1 TFRCNKTFIFLDLN
15 CPDPRLKPLC
25 SPPIFL
31 REPFGLPPY
40 GVKATLKYQIIYEE
54 FESPTPGDQ
63 YATLDASEVFMPEVG
78 RASRALLALRR
89 VAPILKNTNNLVRGR
104 TSSLVFISLPV
115 LNFPAATVDLKSLI
129 ERPALGQKVVLH
141 GYLGKRVDMGK
152 RMAFVRLT
160 DPILSQNVQ
169 IIAFAKD
176 KSFAKLKSI
185 EANSPVVV
193 QGVVQQKQP
202 SLKEKP
208 DAREGQE
215 AKADSIEIALE
226 DIHCLNEFPKDIIM
240 TPDTVFPP
248 EKRHLQI
255 RADSKL
261 RDALRFRARAR
272 NVLREALEECQ
283 LPFIEIETPLLFKS
297 TPEGARE
304 FLVPTRRRGMA
315 YALPQSPQQYK
326 QILMA
331 SGIPRYYQFAR
342 CFRDEDLRADRQPE
356 FTQLDLEMSFATGE
370 DVITVIEAAVKKLWS
385 SLMTHSLPSESFQR
399 TTYEDAMAKFGSD
412 KPDVRIGM
420 EIKRI
425 EHMVPVDL
433 VSKISPLH
441 NPIVEAMKL
450 EGNENPEDMRN
461 FLNSFMDSPEA
472 SIFHKNPAGGPGA
485 FVYDSRK
492 PLSGLQPFGFE
503 ATWVLEQE
511 LDLKDG
517 DLLIIQARENAPFS
531 GGSTPLGDLR
541 REIHKAAV
549 EADLT
554 PAPTGFHF
562 LWVQEFPLFSPITDS
577 EPGQGG
583 AAGIASTH
591 HPFTAPLR
599 ESDIS
604 LLLTDPT
611 KVIADHY
618 DLVLNGVELGGG
630 SRRIHSA
637 AVQEFILR
645 DILKMPA
652 ERLAD
657 FAHLLEALRAGCP
670 PHAGIALG
678 FDRLVAV
685 MLGKESVRDVIA
697 FPKSG
702 KGEDLLIKCPSEMT
716 EESLRT
722 YHLRLQDE
730 DADGEQKIEGDLGEA
745 IRIGDHATPGAG

>member
-1 TFRCNKTFIFLDLN
+1 M
-15 CPDPRLKPLC
+15 PDVVMLPVQLSPQRLQL
-25 SPPIFL
+25 
-31 REPFGLPPY
+31 
-40 GVKATLKYQIIYEE
+40 ATIRYQSYLEISNYIR
-54 FESPTPGDQ
+54 GI
-63 YATLDASEVFMPEVG
+63 
-78 RASRALLALRR
+78 RANRNSQC
-89 VAPILKNTNNLVRGR
+89 VRGFHGGSWLYQR
-104 TSSLVFISLPV
+104 SSSCFPPRSYLDVYKQSI
-115 LNFPAATVDLKSLI
+115 NFPAATTDLKSII
-129 ERPALGQKVVLH
+129 ERPVPGKQVVLH

-160 DPILSQNVQ
+160 DPTLSQNVQ
-169 IIAFAKD
+169 IIAFAKND
-176 KSFAKLKSI
+176 SFEKLKSI

-193 QGVVQQKQP
+193 QGVVQQKQA
-202 SLKEKP
+202 SSKEKTAAEQ
-208 DAREGQE
+208 DE
-215 AKADSIEIALE
+215 AKTDCVEISLE
-226 DIHCLNEFPKDIIM
+226 DIHPLNEFPKDIIM
-240 TPDTVFPP
+240 TSDTVFPA

-255 RADSKL
+255 RTDSKL
-261 RDALRFRARAR
+261 RDALLFRARAR
-272 NVLREALEECQ
+272 NILREALEECQ
-283 LPFIEIETPLLFKS
+283 LPFVEIETPLLFKS
-297 TPEGARE
+297 TLEGARE

-370 DVITVIEAAVKKLWS
+370 DVMAIIEAAVKRLWS
-385 SLMTHSLPSESFQR
+385 SLMSEPLPSGSFPR
-399 TTYEDAMAKFGSD
+399 LSYGDAMAKYGSD

-425 EHMVPVDL
+425 ENMIPVDL

-441 NPIVEAMKL
+441 NPIVEAIKL
-450 EGNENPEDMRN
+450 EGNENPEEMRK

-472 SIFHKNPAGGPGA
+472 SSFHKNPEGGPGA

-517 DLLIIQARENAPFS
+517 DLLIIQARKNAPFS

-549 EADLT
+549 GATLISS
-554 PAPTGFHF
+554 PTGFHF
-562 LWVQEFPLFSPITDS
+562 LWVRDFPLFSPITDS

-599 ESDIS
+599 KSDVS

-618 DLVLNGVELGGG
+618 DLVVNGVELGGG

-652 ERLAD
+652 DRLAD
-657 FAHLLEALRAGCP
+657 FSHLLEALRAGCP

-685 MLGKESVRDVIA
+685 MLGKESLRDVIA

-702 KGEDLLIKCPSEMT
+702 KGEDLLVKCPSEMT

-722 YHLRLQDE
+722 YHLQLMD
-730 DADGEQKIEGDLGEA
+730 DVV
-745 IRIGDHATPGAG
+745 